1 MSSLLANLT
10 NMLNIKN
17 TLNPDVKPSIVMMV
31 YGEGGVGKSTFAS
44 TSDKP
49 LMLDFENGSKYFG
62 LRKINMDIFHINSWG
77 DVVEFK
83 KALIAGE
90 LKNYNTIVIDPIG
103 EAMEKLKRA
112 IIGTG
117 QSKWVQK
124 TDGSLT
130 MAGWGELKFRMK
142 DFLKMIRDSGKN
154 VILLGHVEEKDDEG
168 TLVKRPMIETKI
180 ATDIRNLVDI
190 VGYMFTVTKEDGEQR
205 VICVHDNP
213 KFWAKDRTGT
223 LDKYIKPDFKLI
235 AEKLQTYAWA
245 KEPVDTPKAVVE
257 EQVATTTA
265 SSLNERADKQNG
277 N

>member
-1 MSSLLANLT
+1 M
-10 NMLNIKN
+10 
-17 TLNPDVKPSIVMMV
+17 NPDIKPSIVMMV

-62 LRKINMDIFHINSWG
+62 LRGIGMDIFNINSWG

-112 IIGTG
+112 IIATG

-124 TDGSLT
+124 SDNSLT

-142 DFLKMIRDSGKN
+142 DFLKTLRDSGKN
-154 VILLGHVEEKDDEG
+154 VILVGHVEEKDDEG
-168 TLVKRPMIETKI
+168 TIVKRPMIETKI

-190 VGYMFTVTKEDGEQR
+190 VGYMFTANTEEGEKR

-213 KFWAKDRTGT
+213 KFWAKDRTGM
-223 LDKYIKPDFKLI
+223 LEKYIKPDFKSI
-235 AEKLQTYAWA
+235 ADKLQHYKWA
-245 KEPVDTPKAVVE
+245 DKPAEEVPKTEVKTEEKVE
-257 EQVATTTA
+257 TTTTA
-265 SSLNERADKQNG
+265 TSLNERAEKQNG
-277 N
+277 DK

>member
-1 MSSLLANLT
+1 
-10 NMLNIKN
+10 MLNIKN
-17 TLNPDVKPSIVMMV
+17 TLNPETKPSIVMMV

-62 LRKINMDIFHINSWG
+62 LRGINMDIVNINSWA

-83 KALIAGE
+83 KALISGE

-124 TDGSLT
+124 SDNSLT

-142 DFLKMIRDSGKN
+142 DFLKTLRDSGKN
-154 VILLGHVEEKDDEG
+154 VILIGHVEEKDDEG
-168 TLVKRPMIETKI
+168 VLVKRPMIETKI

-205 VICVHDNP
+205 VICVHDNA

-245 KEPVDTPKAVVE
+245 KEPVDTPKVETPKPVE
-257 EQVATTTA
+257 EEKVATTNTA
-265 SSLNERADKQNG
+265 TSLNERAKEQNG
-277 N
+277 DK